1 MAALCG
7 LGNMS
12 GLIDKICVIHDQEVG
27 VYGFVF
33 HRGKIFEPFCQTQKL
48 TQDAQMASGNNALS
62 MISCI

>member
-12 GLIDKICVIHDQEVG
+12 GLINKICVIHDQAVG

-33 HRGKIFEPFCQTQKL
+33 HRGKLLEAPCPYSKL
-48 TQDAQMASGNNALS
+48 TQIAQMASGNNV
-62 MISCI
+62 

>member
-12 GLIDKICVIHDQEVG
+12 GLIDKVCVCHDQDVG

-33 HRGKIFEPFCQTQKL
+33 HRGKGFHVNCRVLRL
-48 TQDAQMASGNNALS
+48 TGNAQMASGSNV
-62 MISCI
+62 